1 LAPASPQRP
10 RSERA
15 RSREARRGESAEPIS
30 SAAVSP
36 RLRSKHPPTN
46 VMSSEAIFSPPFRL
60 QAPAARPVETDID
73 SDTESDGEAFVP
85 VSAFLQN

>member
-1 LAPASPQRP
+1 
-10 RSERA
+10 
-15 RSREARRGESAEPIS
+15 
-30 SAAVSP
+30 
-36 RLRSKHPPTN
+36 
-46 VMSSEAIFSPPFRL
+46 MSSEAIFSPPFRL